1 MAEKINIEDL
11 MTETYS
17 DKTVRAYSEKIA
29 DTGSVFGLGSAAAE
43 CSATAASLALRAL
56 RVTAS
61 NDADMLHA
69 EQDLEKLRVYFLH
82 LIDEENKAKKPL
94 EKLLRQPD
102 ADESELEGAYRT
114 ACCIIDETFYMSI
127 RIAETL
133 EPIADRLSPESAHFA
148 SAALHFAKCAMDTV
162 RIQKAVYSTKMNEP
176 VFAHTTR
183 REPEIAIENN
193 AELFASLIAKF
204 ESEIK

>member
-17 DKTVRAYSEKIA
+17 DKTIRAYSEKIA

-43 CSATAASLALRAL
+43 CSATAAALALRAL